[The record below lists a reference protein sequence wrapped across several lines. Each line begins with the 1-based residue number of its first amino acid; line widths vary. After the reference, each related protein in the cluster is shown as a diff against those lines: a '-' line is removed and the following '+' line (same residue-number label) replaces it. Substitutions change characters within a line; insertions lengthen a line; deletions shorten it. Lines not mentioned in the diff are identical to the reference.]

1 MIMLKVLYIT
11 SLLVSEKYYLDMEKF
26 KFTNI
31 KFYMIFN
38 IHYILGFVPETRIL
52 RYCQN
57 EAYSFAMH
65 LPELFP

>member
-11 SLLVSEKYYLDMEKF
+11 SLLVSEKYFLEMEKF

-31 KFYMIFN
+31 FKCIFD
-38 IHYILGFVPETRIL
+38 IRYILVFLPETRIL